1 MIGIAGVSIKRLEGA
16 KPDISIDLNSTVIGA
31 SRDISITVDDKH
43 TGLRRLRVDLT
54 QNGNDRTLLLKDDF
68 DAVDLLGRGGIRKH
82 RFEVKITAKKLGLAD
97 GDAFLHVTASDQ
109 SWRNWGKGNIQ
120 ELQKKITIDT
130 TPPEISVLT
139 RVHNIRQGGAGV
151 VVYKVLE
158 DYSQS
163 GVYVGDN
170 FFPGH
175 SGYFEDVSIQTAFF
189 ALNYR
194 QGPDTTL
201 YLMATDTAGNRSKL
215 GFPHHIRA
223 KKFKQD
229 VIELSDRFFK
239 TIIPEF
245 EAHISG
251 AKEMSLLEK
260 FLEINQKL
268 RKQNYQ
274 QFVKIT
280 AKTNNE
286 KFWSGGFLRFPN
298 SATRAEFADHRTYK
312 HQGETIDEQ
321 VHLGIDLASLKHA
334 DVPAANAGKIAFAGV
349 IGIYGKTV
357 IIDHG
362 FGLFSTYSHLSQI
375 SVREG
380 ERVSKE
386 AIIGKTG
393 MTGLAVGDHLHFGM
407 MIHNTFV
414 TPIEWWDAEWIRKN
428 ITDKIK
434 SIENEL
440 DSQKANS

>member
-16 KPDISIDLNSTVIGA
+16 KPDISIDLNSTVIRA
-31 SRDISITVDDKH
+31 SRDISIAVEDKH

-158 DYSQS
+158 DCSQS

-298 SATRAEFADHRTYK
+298 SATRAEFADHRTYNY
-312 HQGETIDEQ
+312 QGETVDQQ
-321 VHLGIDLASLKHA
+321 VHLGVDLASLKHA

-393 MTGLAVGDHLHFGM
+393 MTGLAIGDHLHFGM